1 MHETLLE
8 DIKFHLDH
16 LDGYDRTYFLAGW
29 VFSTGRKIESIRVDT
44 SENYSSELSN
54 LDTRQ
59 DVNNFYKL
67 PEDTQTGFKFILTP
81 DQPFDTITFSVKFQ
95 GESAY
100 KVFTEIKHS
109 APVTALTEAPA
120 PVAKTAHPS
129 ISLNPKAPALV
140 VVDNFYSDPEA
151 VRAYAMSLDFN
162 PNVKYHKG
170 SRTEVKTIFE
180 GTKESFEKLLG
191 RKISVWEEHIYNGVF
206 QYCTAEEPL
215 VYHTDNQSYAAV
227 VFLTPDAPPECGT
240 SFYRSKFNGLMAYP
254 TPADCKKHAK
264 SADELFEEMFA
275 GNFYDKT
282 RWDLVDTVGN
292 VYNRLVIFD
301 AKRVHAASAYF
312 GNSMQNSR
320 LFHMFFFDVA

>member
-16 LDGYDRTYFLAGW
+16 LDSYDRTYFLAGW
-29 VFSTGRKIESIRVDT
+29 IFSTGRTIESIRVDT
-44 SENYSSELSN
+44 SENYSSELIN
-54 LDTRQ
+54 LEVRH

-67 PEDTQTGFKFILTP
+67 PEGTQTGFKFILTP
-81 DQPFDTITFSVKFQ
+81 DEVFATITFSVKFQ

-100 KVFTEIKHS
+100 KVFAEIRQNSQVAAKQVS
-109 APVTALTEAPA
+109 QPA
-120 PVAKTAHPS
+120 KPIHPA
-129 ISLNPKAPALV
+129 IRIDPHPPAVV
-140 VVDNFYSDPEA
+140 VVDNFYSDPDA
-151 VRAYAMSLDFN
+151 VREYAMTLDFN

-180 GTKESFEKLLG
+180 GTKETFEKLLG
-191 RKISVWEEHIYNGVF
+191 RKISVWESHIYNGVF

-240 SFYRSKFNGLMAYP
+240 SFYKSKLNGLMAYP
-254 TPADCKKHAK
+254 TPADCKKHNK
-264 SADELFEEMFA
+264 SADELFDEMFA

-312 GNSMQNSR
+312 GDNMKNSR
-320 LFHMFFFDVA
+320 LFHMFFFDIA

>member
-8 DIKFHLDH
+8 DIKFHIDH

-29 VFSTGRKIESIRVDT
+29 VLSTGRTIESIRVDT
-44 SENYSSELSN
+44 SETYSTELSD
-54 LDTRQ
+54 LEVRY

-67 PEDTQTGFKFILTP
+67 PDGTQTGFKFILTP
-81 DQPFDTITFSVKFQ
+81 DAPFSTLTFSVKFV

-100 KVFTEIKHS
+100 KVFAEIKQNTAATSTNHS
-109 APVTALTEAPA
+109 APLPVKPNLPATTVNNHAPA
-120 PVAKTAHPS
+120 V
-129 ISLNPKAPALV
+129 I
-140 VVDNFYSDPEA
+140 VVDNYYSNPDQ
-151 VRAYAMSLDFN
+151 VREYAMTLDFN

-180 GTKESFEKLLG
+180 GTKQSFEKLLG

-206 QYCTAEEPL
+206 QYCTAQESL

-227 VFLTPDAPPECGT
+227 VFLTPDAPPSCGT
-240 SFYRSKFNGLMAYP
+240 SFYKSKFNGLMAYP
-254 TPADCKKHAK
+254 TPADCKKQGK
-264 SADELFEEMFA
+264 SEDALFDEMFA
-275 GNFYDKT
+275 GNFYDST
-282 RWDLVDTVGN
+282 RWELVDTVGN

-312 GNSMQNSR
+312 GDNMENSR
-320 LFHMFFFDVA
+320 LFHMFFFDVV

>member
-8 DIKFHLDH
+8 EIKFHLDH
-16 LDGYDRTYFLAGW
+16 LDSYDRTYFLAGW
-29 VFSTGRKIESIRVDT
+29 IFSTGRTIESIRVDT
-44 SENYSSELSN
+44 SENYSSELFN
-54 LDTRQ
+54 LDVRH

-67 PEDTQTGFKFILTP
+67 PESSQTGFKFILTP
-81 DQPFDTITFSVKFQ
+81 DEVFDTITFSVKFQ

-100 KVFTEIKHS
+100 KVFAEIKQNSQAVPKQVSQPAKPIHS
-109 APVTALTEAPA
+109 ALRINPHPPA
-120 PVAKTAHPS
+120 V
-129 ISLNPKAPALV
+129 V
-140 VVDNFYSDPEA
+140 VVDNFYSDPDA
-151 VRAYAMSLDFN
+151 VREYAMTLDFN

-180 GTKESFEKLLG
+180 GTKETFEKLLG
-191 RKISVWEEHIYNGVF
+191 RKISVWEGHIYNGVF

-240 SFYRSKFNGLMAYP
+240 SFYKSKFNGLMAYP
-254 TPADCKKHAK
+254 TPADCKKHNK
-264 SADELFEEMFA
+264 SADELFDEMFA

-312 GNSMQNSR
+312 GDNMKNSR
-320 LFHMFFFDVA
+320 LFHMFFFDIA

>member
-16 LDGYDRTYFLAGW
+16 LDSYDRTYFLAGW
-29 VFSTGRKIESIRVDT
+29 VFSTGRTIESIRVDT
-44 SENYSSELSN
+44 SENYSSELFN
-54 LDTRQ
+54 LDVRH

-67 PEDTQTGFKFILTP
+67 PENSQTGFKFILTP
-81 DQPFDTITFSVKFQ
+81 DEIFDTLTFSVKFQ
-95 GESAY
+95 GESSY
-100 KVFTEIKHS
+100 KVFAEIKQYNQATTS
-109 APVTALTEAPA
+109 KQTPPA
-120 PVAKTAHPS
+120 AKPTHPS
-129 ISLNPKAPALV
+129 IRINPHPPAVV
-140 VVDNFYSDPEA
+140 VVDNFYSDPDA
-151 VRAYAMSLDFN
+151 VREYAMNLDFN

-191 RKISVWEEHIYNGVF
+191 RKISVWEGHLYNGVF

-227 VFLTPDAPPECGT
+227 IFLTPDAPPECGT
-240 SFYRSKFNGLMAYP
+240 SFYKSKLNGLMAYP
-254 TPADCKKHAK
+254 TPADCKKHNK
-264 SADELFEEMFA
+264 LADELFDEMFA

-312 GNSMQNSR
+312 GDNMKNSR
-320 LFHMFFFDVA
+320 LFHMFFFDIA

>member
-8 DIKFHLDH
+8 EIKFHLDH
-16 LDGYDRTYFLAGW
+16 LDSYDRTYFLAGW
-29 VFSTGRKIESIRVDT
+29 VFSTGRTIESIRVDT
-44 SENYSSELSN
+44 SENYSSELFN
-54 LDTRQ
+54 LDVRH

-67 PEDTQTGFKFILTP
+67 PESSQTGFKFILTP
-81 DQPFDTITFSVKFQ
+81 DEFFDTLTFSVKFQ
-95 GESAY
+95 GEASY
-100 KVFTEIKHS
+100 KVFAEIKQQS
-109 APVTALTEAPA
+109 QVATSKQTQPA
-120 PVAKTAHPS
+120 AKPTHPA
-129 ISLNPKAPALV
+129 IRINPHPPAVV
-140 VVDNFYSDPEA
+140 VVDNFYSEPDA
-151 VRAYAMSLDFN
+151 VREYAMGLDFN

-191 RKISVWEEHIYNGVF
+191 RKISVWEGHIYNGVF

-240 SFYRSKFNGLMAYP
+240 SFYKSKFNGLMAYP
-254 TPADCKKHAK
+254 TPADCKKHNK
-264 SADELFEEMFA
+264 TADELFDEMFA

-312 GNSMQNSR
+312 GDTMKNSR
-320 LFHMFFFDVA
+320 LFHMFFFDIA

>member
-8 DIKFHLDH
+8 EIKFNLDH
-16 LDGYDRTYFLAGW
+16 LDAYDRTYFLSGW
-29 VFSTGRKIESIRVDT
+29 VLSTGRTIESIRVDT
-44 SENYSSELSN
+44 SETYSTELYN
-54 LDTRQ
+54 LDVRH

-67 PEDTQTGFKFILTP
+67 PEGTQTGFKFILTP
-81 DQPFDTITFSVKFQ
+81 DESFDTITFSVKFR
-95 GESAY
+95 GEDSY
-100 KVFTEIKHS
+100 KVFLELKKS
-109 APVTALTEAPA
+109 AKQAQVSTPLKNNQNQYPLISINQHAPA
-120 PVAKTAHPS
+120 V
-129 ISLNPKAPALV
+129 I
-140 VVDNFYSDPEA
+140 VVDNYYSDPDQ
-151 VRAYAMSLDFN
+151 VREYAMTLDFN

-191 RKISVWEEHIYNGVF
+191 KKITAWEEHIYNGVF
-206 QYCTAEEPL
+206 QYCTAQEAL

-240 SFYRSKFNGLMAYP
+240 SFYKSKFNGLMAYP
-254 TPADCKKHAK
+254 KPSDCAKHGK

-312 GNSMQNSR
+312 GDKMENSR

>member
-8 DIKFHLDH
+8 DIKFNLDH
-16 LDGYDRTYFLAGW
+16 LDAYDRTYFLAGW
-29 VFSTGRKIESIRVDT
+29 VLSTGRTIESIRVDT
-44 SENYSSELSN
+44 SENYSSELFN
-54 LDTRQ
+54 LDVRH

-67 PEDTQTGFKFILTP
+67 PVGTQTGFKFILTP
-81 DQPFDTITFSVKFQ
+81 DQSFNAITFSVKFQ

-100 KVFTEIKHS
+100 KAFAEIKQNNQTS
-109 APVTALTEAPA
+109 AKQLPQATKST
-120 PVAKTAHPS
+120 HPS
-129 ISLNPKAPALV
+129 ISLNQHAPAVV
-140 VVDNFYSDPEA
+140 VVDNFYSDPDV
-151 VRAYAMSLDFN
+151 VRQYAMSLDFN

-170 SRTEVKTIFE
+170 SRTEVKTIFD
-180 GTKESFEKLLG
+180 GTKETFEKLLG
-191 RKISVWEEHIYNGVF
+191 KKISVWEEHLYNGVF
-206 QYCTAEEPL
+206 QYCTADEPL

-240 SFYRSKFNGLMAYP
+240 SFYKSKFNGLMAYP
-254 TPADCKKHAK
+254 TATDCAKHGK

-275 GNFYDKT
+275 SNFYDKT

-301 AKRVHAASAYF
+301 AQRVHAASAYF
-312 GNSMQNSR
+312 GNKMDNSR